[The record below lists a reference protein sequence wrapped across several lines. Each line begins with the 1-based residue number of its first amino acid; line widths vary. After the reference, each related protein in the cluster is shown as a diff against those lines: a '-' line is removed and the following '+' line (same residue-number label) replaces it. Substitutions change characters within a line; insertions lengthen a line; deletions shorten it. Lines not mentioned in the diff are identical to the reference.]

1 MNFYWTTNYLRSFV
15 IETINVFFDYKNLRK
30 KNIKTIKKEVK
41 IMAQAVINKDV
52 RKNCVDVEEV
62 IKKCLSDVER
72 GDIQRLE
79 ESLEEKK
86 LSNNISRL
94 ISKYNGIYHRDL
106 IPINRVKQKSV
117 YRVYAIY

>member
-1 MNFYWTTNYLRSFV
+1 
-15 IETINVFFDYKNLRK
+15 
-30 KNIKTIKKEVK
+30 
-41 IMAQAVINKDV
+41 MAQAVINKDV

-79 ESLEEKK
+79 EPLEEKK